1 MRFWKRQSELGN
13 LESALRDARPEAPDH
28 LVQSV
33 GERLQP
39 SEVPFR
45 RLRVVLVGLLTGLL
59 LFGFAAF
66 GGVSYA
72 KRGVQSVVT
81 TNGGGNNTINNNEDD
96 EDDEGGRGEE
106 DDEDDDEPD
115 EDQYGEDDDDGDD
128 DEDDG
133 GGRGDDDD
141 GDGDGQSDSDD

>member
-39 SEVPFR
+39 PEVPFR

-72 KRGVQSVVT
+72 KRGAQAVVT
-81 TNGGGNNTINNNEDD
+81 NNGGGNFNINNNGGEDD
-96 EDDEGGRGEE
+96 EDDEGGVGGEE

-115 EDQYGEDDDDGDD
+115 DDQY
-128 DEDDG
+128 DEDDEEG
-133 GGRGDDDD
+133 GEEDDEG
-141 GDGDGQSDSDD
+141 GDGEEDDE

>member
-39 SEVPFR
+39 PEVPFR

-72 KRGVQSVVT
+72 KRGAQAVVT
-81 TNGGGNNTINNNEDD
+81 NNGGGNFNVNNNGGE
-96 EDDEGGRGEE
+96 EDDEGGVGGEE

-115 EDQYGEDDDDGDD
+115 DDQY
-128 DEDDG
+128 DEDDEEG
-133 GGRGDDDD
+133 GEEDDEG
-141 GDGDGQSDSDD
+141 GDGEEDDE

>member
-28 LVQSV
+28 LMQSV

-45 RLRVVLVGLLTGLL
+45 RLRVVLVGLLTLLL
-59 LFGFAAF
+59 LFGFSAF

-72 KRGVQSVVT
+72 KRGAQAVVT
-81 TNGGGNNTINNNEDD
+81 NNGGGNFNVNNNGGE
-96 EDDEGGRGEE
+96 EDDEGGVGGEE

-115 EDQYGEDDDDGDD
+115 DNQYGEDDEED
-128 DEDDG
+128 DEDDE
-133 GGRGDDDD
+133 GDG
-141 GDGDGQSDSDD
+141 GDGDEDDE